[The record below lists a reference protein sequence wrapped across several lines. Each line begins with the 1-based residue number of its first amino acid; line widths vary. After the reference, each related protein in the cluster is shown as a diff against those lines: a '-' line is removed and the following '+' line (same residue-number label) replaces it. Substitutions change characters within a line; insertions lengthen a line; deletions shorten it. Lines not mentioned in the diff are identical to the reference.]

1 MQLCATIADNMKYH
15 YFLYAFFFFF
25 FFLQEAII
33 RR

>member
-25 FFLQEAII
+25 LQEAIK